1 MERAK
6 MNTVYMCVLCD
17 KEITN
22 NSHCI
27 GCNEYKSAMEYSE
40 WVTFNAENPRKVAA

>member
-1 MERAK
+1 

-17 KEITN
+17 QQMVNGT
-22 NSHCI
+22 HCV

-40 WVTFNAENPRKVAA
+40 WLEFNAENPRKLVA